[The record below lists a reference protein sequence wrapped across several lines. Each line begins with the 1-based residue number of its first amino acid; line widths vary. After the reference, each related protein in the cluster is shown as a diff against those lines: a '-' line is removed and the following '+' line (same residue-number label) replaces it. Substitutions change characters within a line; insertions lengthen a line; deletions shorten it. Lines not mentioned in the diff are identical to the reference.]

1 MDDLTFLMGW
11 LLYGLV
17 AILILLV
24 FTGCIVFVLASTPCP
39 ANNIHHLTTG
49 VVIAKWVDI
58 NSTGCFGICPQDI
71 LDLAKGW
78 ENVSETASWQF
89 RDDSGSWVRT
99 KSVGRKGTKVDVWE
113 YLTVDPEP
121 ETAPAH
127 KVFWSNF
134 FNEIQMRIVK

>member
-1 MDDLTFLMGW
+1 M
-11 LLYGLV
+11 
-17 AILILLV
+17 I
-24 FTGCIVFVLASTPCP
+24 FVLMNFVSASTPCP

-78 ENVSETASWQF
+78 ENVSETASWSF

-113 YLTVDPEP
+113 YLKAEQQAKI
-121 ETAPAH
+121 ETAQN
-127 KVFWSNF
+127 VFWSNF
-134 FNEIQMRIVK
+134 VNEIEMRIN